1 MQTGLVSVT
10 FRDLPPSEVIQLVKD
25 AGLDGIEWGADVH
38 CPPNN
43 LQNAKEIARQT
54 HENGLK
60 VISYGSYYYANSGE
74 DFTNILNTAVV
85 LQTDNIRI
93 WAGGTGSQDTT
104 EETRAKITEDIRKV
118 ADMAAAQGISISF
131 EYHCDTLTDTLDST
145 IRLLQDVNRPNAYT
159 YWQKPDGSAVE
170 ENVNEL
176 QTLIKMNKLK
186 NLHIFSHT
194 GYNERHPFSQGAD
207 EWAQYI
213 SVVKPANPALLF
225 EFVKDDSPEQFI
237 QDARFLKSYQEIGKK
252 I

>member
-10 FRDLPPSEVIQLVKD
+10 FRDLPPVEVIQLVKK

-43 LQNAKEIARQT
+43 PQNAKEIARQT
-54 HENGLK
+54 YENGLK

-74 DFTNILNTAVV
+74 DFTNILNTAVI

-93 WAGGTGSQDTT
+93 WAGGTGSHDAT
-104 EETRAKITEDIRKV
+104 EETRTQITEDICKI

-131 EYHCDTLTDTLDST
+131 EYHNNTLTDTLNST
-145 IRLLQDVNRPNAYT
+145 IRLLQDVDRPNVYT

-176 QTLIKMNKLK
+176 LTLIKMGKLK
-186 NLHIFSHT
+186 NLHIFSHI

-213 SVVKPANPALLF
+213 SILKSTNAALLF
-225 EFVKDDSPEQFI
+225 EFVKDDSSEQFI
-237 QDARFLKSYQEIGKK
+237 QDAKFLKTIL
-252 I
+252 

>member
-10 FRDLPPSEVIQLVKD
+10 FRDLPPAEVIQLVKQ

-43 LQNAKEIARQT
+43 PQNAKEIARQT
-54 HENGLK
+54 HESGLK
-60 VISYGSYYYANSGE
+60 VISYGSYYYASSDE
-74 DFTNILNTAVV
+74 DFTNILNTAVI

-93 WAGGTGSQDTT
+93 WAGNTGSQDTT
-104 EETRAKITEDIRKV
+104 EETRTQITEDIRKI

-131 EYHCDTLTDTLDST
+131 EYHNNTLTDTLDST
-145 IRLLQDVNRPNAYT
+145 IRLLQDIDRPNVYT
-159 YWQKPDGSAVE
+159 YWQRPDGAAVE

-176 QTLIKMNKLK
+176 QTLIKMGKLK

-194 GYNERHPFSQGAD
+194 GYNERHPFSQGAG
-207 EWAQYI
+207 EWSQYI
-213 SVVKPANPALLF
+213 SILKPTNAALLF

-237 QDARFLKSYQEIGKK
+237 QDAKFLESLLYNL
-252 I
+252 